1 MSKTNEK
8 FKKLSLFLCF
18 ILIFDFLVLNFG
30 IKPKEAKA
38 AIIGISATRV
48 IDYDLRVQDN
58 RLVFDFSNYLSGD
71 EKIESFVLKDGNTTI
86 DTVAINENKKAWRVE
101 PHVFIEGNNYV
112 INAVANIGGQQK
124 KLAYQFFYHDYELKY
139 RPIMEFDSNNKL
151 KITFKKEFLDLF
163 NEEDSVRLQTYHAPL
178 NSTVKIK
185 DLRSAKVFDKVSRS
199 NFGNNGGDAFTV
211 TIGNNVYKWKL
222 FTVNKNSRI
231 EFNLIDFEV
240 KSGKIKNGF
249 NTEIEAVIK
258 NNDVTLKSGDRID
271 IQGVQTNIKNLGEKT
286 FTFAR
291 EMFVNYDYNATLT
304 PTNGGRRQGI
314 ISSCVTRRI
323 QKLNFSS
330 TMVDLQDSVD
340 INVDLS
346 NMFGFL
352 SKTDSKN
359 KITIYELTD
368 DFTKGTK
375 FGEKTSGVIRG
386 INSINIGTKKF
397 NKNKGYIVELTNGTS
412 TIYSSFVYT
421 PMDIVV
427 PSGDIKETSAKIKW
441 TKPTGYTAASGHKID
456 IFLRDKQGNNNYS
469 SIANKSFTH
478 GGNINLNTLDSA
490 IITGIAPGTNYE
502 VKVVLNNQN
511 GSIVSYGEF
520 MTKPFVLTKPIE
532 IKDSIYNNS
541 EWKIALPRSRKVT
554 VEWDFDP
561 NTIEFSPND
570 KVEIWVKPNTSSD
583 FSGYPKNKYNNPLFT
598 KTGDL
603 SSTKSADITIP
614 TWLSNFHVD
623 LIYTIGGKEII
634 TRKPNNEEGEVAY
647 NRRTVNAQVN
657 KPDLNIT
664 EITQTSA
671 KVVWSYDKDGPT
683 EKSKKYKPE
692 DGHIVKINLKKIPS
706 KNDYTVDGFTEDNK
720 VFYKVHGTDGDIL
733 NFTDF
738 RLENLEVGQWYRV
751 RLQHILHHERDNDG
765 QYILVQE
772 FYNFKTE
779 EFSILNLKAEQISQS
794 PKVRLTWGTSSAPQF
809 GEGQSEENSV
819 KVYLK
824 EGNTSE
830 YSDTPLQN
838 VSISGQEGELTREC
852 EIELPKYNTLYNV
865 KLEYTLGE
873 KKIEEITMARAD
885 GNIRVNISGITNNQ
899 ADVNWEYPQGYDK
912 DARKNDNIILTVKKT
927 AEDMKSST
935 LPVNEVIEVSTE
947 TKQLRGLQNN
957 GKYDVEVKFVNNDTE
972 VSKVSTAFK
981 ATSEFQIVGLVATDV
996 TTNEAKLSWNHS
1008 GSHNFEEKKDRL
1020 DIFIKD
1026 ITLNREASNDI
1037 QSNYKRII
1045 EYNHKNG
1052 AESRIN
1058 EENIL
1063 IKSQEQDHTEL
1074 YKQDVDLRNTK
1085 KTNLKNLEMNKEY
1098 SIKLQYMNDSD
1109 GESSSQ
1115 SFVPK
1120 GEALEVTFKTMNA
1133 KFDATVFT
1141 SNQTTATF
1149 GWEYPKGY
1157 TLQPEDKVEI
1167 FIKEDVG
1174 NDVGYKDALLTLIHS
1189 EEENPELGKYN
1200 LYDVTRVDVSGLT
1213 PEKNYKA
1220 KVKFSMN
1227 GGNEPSIETEVNIST
1242 KSFKIKSF
1250 TMDSYQEYDI
1260 LVKWEIEPESMM
1272 FSPAD
1277 KLEIFVKVAED
1288 EKIKG
1293 NTKTTEEGTMPSGY
1307 PEKPA
1312 YKLTMDPQDHY
1323 EGKTI
1328 ADTFSD
1334 YVLAESLGVKQ
1345 KMILVYTV
1353 GGKKFYS
1360 EELEFIN
1367 TINPI
1372 KAEVTSVD
1380 ETRALISITAPDNY
1394 EFVEG
1399 DKLLVYAKDEFVE
1412 GAEIESEDFLVFEGV
1427 QSETLSIPDDM
1438 KMIELSYLLPE
1449 AKYEILVALDLEDGT
1464 VEPAKLELTTT
1475 ALPVSDIKLE
1485 SLKHDSAII
1494 SWNYGENEIDFFKDE
1509 NSYDSTDKLIIAHK
1523 EADGTA
1529 IPDDI
1534 TAIKK
1539 LSHVE
1544 YLGED
1549 IRGVKDA
1556 TIKVEDTS
1564 KDYDVAVCYDL
1575 GGLLYKKNFKAS
1587 YLSVKIDEESLTDK
1601 GVKIN
1606 WKYPSNIT
1614 FGDGD
1619 KTEVFVRK
1627 KDEANYSE
1635 AAAFSSTGSGTVSY
1649 TFENLEGGTV
1659 YIAKVQITK
1668 EGLQIDP
1675 VEVEFETKSGLAE
1688 ETVIEEIQEEIVGT
1702 EAQVTIPGLENL
1714 EVKKDELQVSMGDE
1728 AYKDFTVR
1736 LTEDGTGVI
1745 IEPTIPKKVYKN
1757 IEVTIPL
1764 EDGTVR
1770 KIVIAEFVTQPEN
1783 VGQDWLSNAYKFALD
1798 RFPDE
1803 GGYKYWYEERIE
1815 KKTMSGEY
1823 FLMNLL
1829 FGEDEFTNRN
1839 LGDKD
1844 LIAALYQIVVN
1855 REYDEEGLN
1864 FWIGIYNENLGNAQ
1878 GNKKLAQEVLVDRMV
1893 HEQEF
1898 GNLCEKIG
1906 IFWTKAQQEAAGVP
1920 M

>member
-304 PTNGGRRQGI
+304 PTNGGMRQGI

-520 MTKPFVLTKPIE
+520 TTKPFVLTKPIE

-779 EFSILNLKAEQISQS
+779 DFSILGLNAEQQS
-794 PKVRLTWGTSSAPQF
+794 TEDSRNIKLTWRTSGIPDF
-809 GEGQSEENSV
+809 GDGGEEQNI

-830 YSDTPLQN
+830 YPKEPLSGVQ
-838 VSISGQEGELTREC
+838 ISGSELKEC
-852 EIELPKYNTLYNV
+852 IINLPKYNTPYTAMIEYNLRGKKVQEHVLVQADGDISINISNISTTGATIICNLPKGYKKKDIDKV
-865 KLEYTLGE
+865 KLT
-873 KKIEEITMARAD
+873 
-885 GNIRVNISGITNNQ
+885 
-899 ADVNWEYPQGYDK
+899 
-912 DARKNDNIILTVKKT
+912 
-927 AEDMKSST
+927 
-935 LPVNEVIEVSTE
+935 
-947 TKQLRGLQNN
+947 
-957 GKYDVEVKFVNNDTE
+957 
-972 VSKVSTAFK
+972 VSKELETFGNLPNDENIDISNTSAIKQISNINENDICNVIAKFENDGEVVDIAYGSFK
-981 ATSEFQIVGLVATDV
+981 ATDKFQIIDFNVSDIKS
-996 TTNEAKLSWNHS
+996 TTAKLSWNFLPSQKLDSATTGDKIEIYLKRNIKGKEVDPDDELSEFVKIYTVNQPGGSYISDISNQRSKDNIHS
-1008 GSHNFEEKKDRL
+1008 QHQVKTQE
-1020 DIFIKD
+1020 IKD
-1026 ITLNREASNDI
+1026 FKSLDLTKL
-1037 QSNYKRII
+1037 KV
-1045 EYNHKNG
+1045 
-1052 AESRIN
+1052 N
-1058 EENIL
+1058 EEYIV
-1063 IKSQEQDHTEL
+1063 K
-1074 YKQDVDLRNTK
+1074 
-1085 KTNLKNLEMNKEY
+1085 LKYESTAL
-1098 SIKLQYMNDSD
+1098 SSD
-1109 GESSSQ
+1109 GEGVKESEI
-1115 SFVPK
+1115 SFK
-1120 GEALEVTFKTMNA
+1120 TIADTFK
-1133 KFDATVFT
+1133 ATVFT
-1141 SNQTTATF
+1141 SNQTTATY
-1149 GWEYPKGY
+1149 GWEYPPGY
-1157 TLQPEDKVEI
+1157 DIQDGDKVDIYITEI
-1167 FIKEDVG
+1167 DENG
-1174 NDVGYKDALLTLIHS
+1174 DALLQQPDGLGDTTPLLTLEHGS
-1189 EEENPELGKYN
+1189 EEDGKYDLN
-1200 LYDVTRVDVSGLT
+1200 KVTRVDVSGLT
-1213 PEKNYKA
+1213 PERNYKS
-1220 KVKFSMN
+1220 K
-1227 GGNEPSIETEVNIST
+1227 IEFTMGKGEDAPKISTEVKIST

-1250 TMDSYQEYDI
+1250 TVDSYQEYDI
-1260 LVKWEIEPESMM
+1260 LVKWEIEPENMM
-1272 FSPAD
+1272 FNPAD
-1277 KLEIFVKVAED
+1277 KLEIFVKVVEGED
-1288 EKIKG
+1288 EKID
-1293 NTKTTEEGTMPSGY
+1293 EEITQKPSGY
-1307 PEKPA
+1307 PENPA
-1312 YKLTMDPQDHY
+1312 YLLTTTPTD
-1323 EGKTI
+1323 EEEKTI
-1328 ADTFSD
+1328 SNTFSD

-1345 KMILVYTV
+1345 KMLLVYTV
-1353 GGKKFYS
+1353 GDKKYYK
-1360 EELEFIN
+1360 ELEFIN
-1367 TINPI
+1367 TINPV

-1399 DKLLVYAKDEFVE
+1399 DKLLVYAKDEFAE
-1412 GAEIESEDFLVFEGV
+1412 DAEIESEDFLVFEGV

-1509 NSYDSTDKLIIAHK
+1509 NSYDFTDKLIIVHK

-1549 IRGVKDA
+1549 IRGIKDA

-1619 KTEVFVRK
+1619 KTEVFIRK
-1627 KDEANYSE
+1627 KDEANYPE

-1649 TFENLEGGTV
+1649 TFENLEGGV
-1659 YIAKVQITK
+1659 AYIAKVQITK

-1688 ETVIEEIQEEIVGT
+1688 ETVIEEIQQEIVGT
-1702 EAQVTIPGLENL
+1702 EVQVTIPGLENL

-1803 GGYKYWYEERIE
+1803 GGYKYWYEERIQ

-1893 HEQEF
+1893 HEAEF
-1898 GNLCEKIG
+1898 GKLCEKIG
-1906 IFWTKAQQEAAGVP
+1906 IFWTKKDQEAAGVP